1 METENKFQEIISQ
14 LEEIKSST
22 NDENII
28 NLILKLV
35 EFKQETNDNDFYL
48 DRFEDIALKLK
59 TTGKYD
65 NIELKRES
73 LLNYLESFSQNIKTI
88 KSLLEALIQ
97 MSDDQ
102 EGEAQPIT
110 IVNFISDYHSIFQ

>member
-1 METENKFQEIISQ
+1 MI
-14 LEEIKSST
+14 
-22 NDENII
+22 
-28 NLILKLV
+28 
-35 EFKQETNDNDFYL
+35 EFKQETNNNDFYL
-48 DRFEDIALKLK
+48 VRFEDIVLKLK

-110 IVNFISDYHSIFQ
+110 TVNFKSDYHSIFQKLSYAGISLGEEE

>member
-1 METENKFQEIISQ
+1 M
-14 LEEIKSST
+14 
-22 NDENII
+22 
-28 NLILKLV
+28 
-35 EFKQETNDNDFYL
+35 
-48 DRFEDIALKLK
+48 K

-65 NIELKRES
+65 NPELKRES
-73 LLNYLESFSQNIKTI
+73 LLNYLESFSQNIKPI

-102 EGEAQPIT
+102 EWEAQPIT

>member
-1 METENKFQEIISQ
+1 
-14 LEEIKSST
+14 
-22 NDENII
+22 
-28 NLILKLV
+28 LI
-35 EFKQETNDNDFYL
+35 EFKQETNNNDFYL
-48 DRFEDIALKLK
+48 VRFEDIVLKLK

>member
-1 METENKFQEIISQ
+1 MENENKFQEIISQ
-14 LEEIKSST
+14 LEEIKSSK

-28 NLILKLV
+28 YLKLKLI
-35 EFKQETNDNDFYL
+35 EFKQETNNNDFYL
-48 DRFEDIALKLK
+48 VRFEDIVLKLK